1 MPPAATKTVVEREER
16 EASLKAAECK
26 AIADDAERDLAE
38 ALPALDAA
46 VQCLNKLKKSDI
58 DEVRAMKKPPGGV
71 KLTMQATCIM
81 FEIPPILKPD
91 PDKVGAKL
99 KDYWEAAQKSLLTDA
114 NKFLAS
120 VCACARVRA
129 CVCVCVSA
137 CLYASAPACD
147 ASTTQSHP
155 RACRSSSP
163 TTRSRSPRT

>member
-120 VCACARVRA
+120 VCARARACA
-129 CVCVCVSA
+129 CVCVCVCVCERVFVCA
-137 CLYASAPACD
+137 GTCL
-147 ASTTQSHP
+147 
-155 RACRSSSP
+155 
-163 TTRSRSPRT
+163 